1 MAGISGSFSMDAREF
16 ERGLRRWAGRLSNE
30 SKQATLRTGIRVQN
44 EARRRAPVDTGRLRS
59 SIVHRVE
66 ERGARFYDVTVG
78 TNVSYAEDVEKGTRP
93 HRIYPRN
100 KRALYWPGAAHP
112 VAYVDHPGTRP
123 QPFLAPA
130 IAMAE
135 AWLREELARAGRRV
149 R

>member
-30 SKQATLRTGIRVQN
+30 SKEATRRTGIRVQN

-66 ERGARFYDVTVG
+66 ERGTRFYDVSVG
-78 TNVSYAEDVEKGTRP
+78 TNVNYAEDVEKGTRP

-100 KRALYWPGAAHP
+100 KKALYWPGAMHP

-123 QPFLAPA
+123 QPFLEPA
-130 IAMAE
+130 IAMAD